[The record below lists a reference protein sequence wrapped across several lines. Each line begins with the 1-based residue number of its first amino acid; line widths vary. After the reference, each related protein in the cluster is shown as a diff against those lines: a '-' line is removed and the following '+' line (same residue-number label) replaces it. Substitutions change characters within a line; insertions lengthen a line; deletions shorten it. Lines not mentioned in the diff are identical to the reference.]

1 MSESLPTL
9 QFYKLYP
16 DVLDPYFRTAGSA
29 CFDIHAYL
37 TDKVNSVR
45 LYDAHGDAL
54 SETPTPILT
63 DGRRGIIVRPGF
75 RVVVPSGLIFKIPV
89 GYSVRL
95 FSRSSVG
102 IRQGLP
108 LAHGVG
114 VVDSDYFGE
123 CLLPLHNVTNETV
136 TIGHGDR
143 IVQGELV
150 ELPKYELIETD
161 VQPEQTTDRMGG
173 FGSTGK

>member
-1 MSESLPTL
+1 MSDGIPVLRY
-9 QFYKLYP
+9 YKLYP

-29 CFDIHAYL
+29 CFDIHAHL
-37 TDKVNSVR
+37 TSKVNSVR
-45 LYDAHGDAL
+45 VYDTYG
-54 SETPTPILT
+54 EPKPQTPTPILQ
-63 DGRRGIIVRPGF
+63 DGRRGIIVRPGW
-75 RVVVPSGLIFKIPV
+75 RVLVPSGLVFEIPA

-95 FSRSSVG
+95 YSRSSVG
-102 IRQGLP
+102 IRLGLP

-114 VVDSDYFGE
+114 VVDSDYFDE

-150 ELPKYELIETD
+150 RLPMYELTETLD
-161 VQPEQTTDRMGG
+161 RPEQTTDRVGG
-173 FGSTGK
+173 FGSTGQ

>member
-1 MSESLPTL
+1 MSEDRPVLK
-9 QFYKLYP
+9 FFKLYP
-16 DVLDPYFRTAGSA
+16 DALDPYFRTDGSA
-29 CFDIHAYL
+29 CFDMHAYL

-45 LYDAHGDAL
+45 LYDPYGQ
-54 SETPTPILT
+54 SVPQTPTPILT
-63 DGRRGIIVRPGF
+63 DGRRGLIIRPGW
-75 RVVVPSGLIFKIPV
+75 RVLVPSGLIFQIPV

-95 FSRSSVG
+95 YSRSSVG

-114 VVDSDYFGE
+114 VVDSDYYDE

-136 TIGHGDR
+136 QIGHGDR
-143 IVQGELV
+143 IVQGELI
-150 ELPKYELIETD
+150 ELPKYDLIETD
-161 VQPEQTTDRMGG
+161 EKPEQTTDRVGG